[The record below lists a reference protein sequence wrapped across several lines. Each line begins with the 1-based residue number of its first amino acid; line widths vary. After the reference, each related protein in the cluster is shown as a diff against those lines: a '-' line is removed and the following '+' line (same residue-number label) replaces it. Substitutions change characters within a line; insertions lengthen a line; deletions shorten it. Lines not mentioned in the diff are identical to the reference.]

1 MLPSKQ
7 FSRAAIADQITTA
20 DRELLVRRQEGRLGY
35 ASGTG
40 HERVVVTYTIMDSHV
55 VIRVPEYS
63 EIAWYAPGTEVT
75 LTVDGDQAH
84 PGGVQLRRIAVTD
97 GCHSQ
102 TLDLDPRAEHW
113 PEGISITVICLPL
126 AKSGAIARH
135 FDLTE
140 FSRAIDAGD
149 AETQIAAYA
158 DCAEVELIDPDN
170 PPSSPH
176 VLKGKDAIADWVR
189 NNCQN
194 NVTQRVVRAIDGDDG
209 IAYTVAQVLR
219 DGSQE
224 IATSTA
230 ELRDG
235 LVTQQQ
241 TILVGDLGSG
251 QSRSFGPTC
260 QKLSEIGLSE
270 SLTRQR

>member
-1 MLPSKQ
+1 MQPSKQ

-20 DRELLVRRQEGRLGY
+20 DRDLLVRRQVGRLGY

-40 HERVVVTYTIMDSHV
+40 HERVVVTYMIMDGHI

-63 EIAWYAPGTEVT
+63 EIAWYVPGTEVT
-75 LTVDGDQAH
+75 LTVDGDQSH
-84 PGGVQLRRIAVTD
+84 PGAVQLRRIAVP
-97 GCHSQ
+97 GECHSQ
-102 TLDLDPRAEHW
+102 ASDLDPRAEHW
-113 PEGISITVICLPL
+113 PEGIHVTVICLPL
-126 AKSGAIARH
+126 AKSGVTGRL
-135 FDLTE
+135 FDLIE
-140 FSRAIDAGD
+140 LSRAIDAGD

-158 DCAEVELIDPDN
+158 DCAEVELIDSDN

-176 VLKGKDAIADWVR
+176 IVKGKDAIADWVR
-189 NNCQN
+189 SNCQD

-219 DGSQE
+219 DGSHE
-224 IATSTA
+224 IATTIA

-241 TILVGDLGSG
+241 TILVRDLGR
-251 QSRSFGPTC
+251 QSRFLGPTC
-260 QKLSEIGLSE
+260 QKLSEQWLSE
-270 SLTRQR
+270 SLTSRG

>member
-7 FSRAAIADQITTA
+7 VSRAAIADQITTA
-20 DRELLVRRQEGRLGY
+20 DRDLLVRRQEGRLGY

-40 HERVVVTYTIMDSHV
+40 HEWVVVTYTIMDSHV

-75 LTVDGDQAH
+75 LIVDGDQTH
-84 PGGVQLRRIAVTD
+84 PGAVQLRRIAVS
-97 GCHSQ
+97 GECHQQAS
-102 TLDLDPRAEHW
+102 DLDPRAEHW
-113 PEGISITVICLPL
+113 PEGINVTVICLPL
-126 AKSGAIARH
+126 AKSGVSGRL
-135 FDLTE
+135 FDLME

-149 AETQIAAYA
+149 AEAQIAAYA
-158 DCAEVELIDPDN
+158 DGAEVELIDSDN
-170 PPSSPH
+170 PPSAPH
-176 VLKGKDAIADWVR
+176 VLSGKNAIADWVR

-194 NVTQRVVRAIDGDDG
+194 NVTQRVVRAIDGDGG

-219 DGSQE
+219 DGSHE
-224 IATSTA
+224 IATSIA

-241 TILVGDLGSG
+241 IILVRDLGSG
-251 QSRSFGPTC
+251 QSRFLGPTC
-260 QKLSEIGLSE
+260 QKLSELWLSE
-270 SLTRQR
+270 SLTSRG